1 MTDVV
6 RTDRLL
12 LKPYVREDEES
23 FVRLFQDEEVVRYV
37 GDGLQT
43 EAADRALFH
52 RVLTDVYP
60 TRRFDVWAVW
70 LDGAH
75 VGHAEL
81 KPCSRAEGHEL
92 IYALARAVWGR
103 GLGRELVGGLLRQAF
118 AVRRLPE
125 LHATVDVLNTRSL
138 VVLAAAGFEAVRDFT
153 EEGGGITRLLT
164 VRRGRIPEQAPP
176 EDAPLPAGP

>member
-12 LKPYVREDEES
+12 LQPYLPEDEES

-37 GDGLQT
+37 GNGLQT
-43 EAADRALFH
+43 EAEDRALFH
-52 RVLTDVYP
+52 RVFTDVYAN
-60 TRRFDVWAVW
+60 RRFDVWAVW
-70 LDGAH
+70 FDGAH

-92 IYALARAVWGR
+92 VYVLARAVWGR
-103 GLGRELVGGLLRQAF
+103 GLGRELVGGVLRQAF

-125 LHATVDVLNTRSL
+125 LHATVDVLNARSL
-138 VVLAAAGFEAVRDFT
+138 FVLAATGFETVRDIT
-153 EEGGGITRLLT
+153 EEDGGVTRLLT
-164 VRRGRIPEQAPP
+164 VRRERFLGQVSQEDTPRPGAP
-176 EDAPLPAGP
+176 